1 MFHYLKHECLI
12 YRIGLI
18 GNLKCWSNEFT
29 YKYTQKHPILYFFG

>member
-18 GNLKCWSNEFT
+18 GNLKCWSN
-29 YKYTQKHPILYFFG
+29 